1 MLDNPR
7 IYKGHIEYFG
17 QFDASKDKPTHIGF
31 TIPTR
36 QSETDTKP
44 AERTLPSC
52 KHLPGLYIL
61 SEPAV
66 SLLLEQARFWPGL
79 PVFTFPVF

>member
-36 QSETDTKP
+36 RSVTDTNQQN
-44 AERTLPSC
+44 E
-52 KHLPGLYIL
+52 HYQ
-61 SEPAV
+61 AV
-66 SLLLEQARFWPGL
+66 NIYQDFI
-79 PVFTFPVF
+79 F